1 MEEITFKTCLELRG
15 IKIET
20 HQRKG
25 RIFLAK
31 FRTSRY
37 TAIKSCDLLLWQEK
51 YALTLDTRTW
61 FKSWLSKS
69 YTVTTFWI
77 LTICKTILFNGI
89 FFVFHVTSYLW
100 HERRWVKIDFK
111 SFADLKNACPVIL
124 NKCDLYF
131 FLIYWE
137 IDPF

>member
-61 FKSWLSKS
+61 FKS
-69 YTVTTFWI
+69 
-77 LTICKTILFNGI
+77 
-89 FFVFHVTSYLW
+89 
-100 HERRWVKIDFK
+100 
-111 SFADLKNACPVIL
+111 
-124 NKCDLYF
+124 
-131 FLIYWE
+131 
-137 IDPF
+137 